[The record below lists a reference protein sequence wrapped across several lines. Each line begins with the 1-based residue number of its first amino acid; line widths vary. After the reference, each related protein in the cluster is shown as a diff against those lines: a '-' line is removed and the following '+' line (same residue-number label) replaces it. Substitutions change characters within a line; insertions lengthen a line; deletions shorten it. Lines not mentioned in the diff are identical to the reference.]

1 MGGLALIQAL
11 QMHPYYIYP
20 TQFLVKIFWTLDD
33 LKYLL
38 MKKCEEGKKNFT
50 FTFTGHLLTLFNNL
64 PNLHSS
70 SLTNIYILRCNWVWS
85 MCTLTHVSVC
95 FPVLI
100 ILNYSL
106 KKDIKW
112 WSSSSS
118 TQPATQRRVEPA
130 ILTFCLPDTPGRW
143 FCPHTWPASWLVYSI
158 NAWDE
163 HCPIYLTKDA

>member
-1 MGGLALIQAL
+1 MASNAPILHISNPVLPCQNILIISWFEI
-11 QMHPYYIYP
+11 HI
-20 TQFLVKIFWTLDD
+20 DD
-33 LKYLL
+33 RNARKA
-38 MKKCEEGKKNFT
+38 KNNFT
-50 FTFTGHLLTLFNNL
+50 LITHWQFFTFF
-64 PNLHSS
+64 SY
-70 SLTNIYILRCNWVWS
+70 LTNISNLRCNWVWS
-85 MCTLTHVSVC
+85 MCTLTYVSVC

-100 ILNYSL
+100 ILYYFL

-130 ILTFCLPDTPGRW
+130 ILTFCLPDTPGQW

-163 HCPIYLTKDA
+163 HCPIYLTGCVKWFFALQVL

>member
-1 MGGLALIQAL
+1 MASNAPILHISNPVLPCQNILIIRL
-11 QMHPYYIYP
+11 YEI
-20 TQFLVKIFWTLDD
+20 LIDD
-33 LKYLL
+33 RNVRKA
-38 MKKCEEGKKNFT
+38 KNNFT
-50 FTFTGHLLTLFNNL
+50 LITHWQFFTFFNNL

-70 SLTNIYILRCNWVWS
+70 SLTNICILRCNWVWS
-85 MCTLTHVSVC
+85 MRTLTHVSVC

-100 ILNYSL
+100 TLNYSL

-143 FCPHTWPASWLVYSI
+143 FCPHTWPASCLVYSI

-163 HCPIYLTKDA
+163 LCSIIYI